1 LTVNPEHDK
10 ITSQQRRENMGSL
23 TDLYGKD
30 VVETLKELQF
40 ILDVAQQEGLGASP
54 LDRNQEISL
63 EVKIK
68 HAAHKLIEAMTEYDV
83 VRCHEL

>member
-1 LTVNPEHDK
+1 
-10 ITSQQRRENMGSL
+10 MGSL
-23 TDLYGKD
+23 TQLYGKD
-30 VVETLKELQF
+30 VVESLRELQF

-54 LDRNQEISL
+54 LEREKEIHL

-68 HAAHKLIEAMTEYDV
+68 HAVHKLTDAMTEYTV

>member
-1 LTVNPEHDK
+1 
-10 ITSQQRRENMGSL
+10 MGSL
-23 TDLYGKD
+23 TQLYGKD
-30 VVETLKELQF
+30 VVESLRELQF

-54 LDRNQEISL
+54 LEREKEITL

-68 HAAHKLIEAMTEYDV
+68 HAAHKLIEAMTEYTV